1 MYALIAFAFIGQD
14 TVFALFGCTLF
25 AAALFVYVFYQPGEV
40 DATEEKT
47 RHMYLRERKDATYE
61 NLRDLNFEYK
71 AGKLSE
77 QDYAVQRAS
86 LEDEA
91 AAILAEMESI
101 EKARALVRHGTRPA
115 GVRPNG
121 GRA

>member
-47 RHMYLRERKDATYE
+47 RHMYLQERKDATYE

-101 EKARALVRHGTRPA
+101 EKARSVVRHGTRRA
-115 GVRPNG
+115 GARPNE

>member
-1 MYALIAFAFIGQD
+1 MFAMIAVAVMNQETAFAMFGC
-14 TVFALFGCTLF
+14 ALF
-25 AAALFVYVFYQPGEV
+25 AIALFVYVFYEAG
-40 DATEEKT
+40 DMDSGEEKT
-47 RHMYLRERKDATYE
+47 RHMYLLERKDATYE

-77 QDYAVQRAS
+77 KDYAIQRAS

-91 AAILAEMESI
+91 AAIMAELESI
-101 EKARALVRHGTRPA
+101 EKARAVVRRGSRRP
-115 GVRPNG
+115 GVSG

>member
-1 MYALIAFAFIGQD
+1 MYSLFAFGVMGQE

-25 AAALFVYVFYQPGEV
+25 AVCLFVYVFYQSGEVEPGEK
-40 DATEEKT
+40 KT
-47 RHMYLRERKDATYE
+47 RLTYLLERKDATYE

-91 AAILAEMESI
+91 AAILAEIESI
-101 EKARALVRHGTRPA
+101 EKAQAVVRRGTRRA
-115 GVRPNG
+115 GVRPDG
-121 GRA
+121 GGA

>member
-47 RHMYLRERKDATYE
+47 RHMYLQERKDATYE

-77 QDYAVQRAS
+77 KDYAVQRAS

-101 EKARALVRHGTRPA
+101 EKARSVIRHGTRPA

>member
-1 MYALIAFAFIGQD
+1 MMCSLFAVAIAGQETAF
-14 TVFALFGCTLF
+14 VLFGCTLF
-25 AAALFVYVFYQPGEV
+25 AACLFVYVFYQPGEI
-40 DATEEKT
+40 DRGEDKT
-47 RHMYLRERKDATYE
+47 RLMYLTERKEATYE

-77 QDYAVQRAS
+77 EDYAIQRAL

-91 AAILAEMESI
+91 TAILAEMESI
-101 EKARALVRHGTRPA
+101 EKARPV
-115 GVRPNG
+115 VRPGPRRAPANR

>member
-1 MYALIAFAFIGQD
+1 MHTLFALVVMTQETAFAM
-14 TVFALFGCTLF
+14 FGCTLF
-25 AAALFVYVFYQPGEV
+25 AVALFVYVFYEAGDVESG
-40 DATEEKT
+40 EEKT
-47 RHMYLRERKDATYE
+47 RQMYLLERKDATYE

-77 QDYAVQRAS
+77 QDYAIQRAS

-91 AAILAEMESI
+91 AAILAELDSI
-101 EKARALVRHGTRPA
+101 ERARAVARRGSRRPS
-115 GVRPNG
+115 G

>member
-1 MYALIAFAFIGQD
+1 MFAFVAVG
-14 TVFALFGCTLF
+14 VFDQSSVFVLFGCTLF

-40 DATEEKT
+40 EAGEEKT
-47 RHMYLRERKDATYE
+47 RQMYLVERKEATYE

-77 QDYAVQRAS
+77 QDYAIQRAL

-91 AAILAEMESI
+91 AAILAELESI
-101 EKARALVRHGTRPA
+101 EKARSVVRYGTRRA
-115 GVRPNG
+115 GMRPNG

>member
-1 MYALIAFAFIGQD
+1 MHALIAFVVPGQD
-14 TVFALFGCTLF
+14 AVFALFGCTLF

-40 DATEEKT
+40 EAGEEKT
-47 RHMYLRERKDATYE
+47 RLMYLQERKEATYE
-61 NLRDLNFEYK
+61 NLRDLSFEYK

-77 QDYAVQRAS
+77 QDYAGQQAS

-101 EKARALVRHGTRPA
+101 EKARAVLRRGTRPA
-115 GVRPNG
+115 GVRPSG

>member
-1 MYALIAFAFIGQD
+1 MYALIGSALPGQEVAF
-14 TVFALFGCTLF
+14 VLFGCALF
-25 AAALFVYVFYQPGEV
+25 AACLFVYVFYQPGEV
-40 DATEEKT
+40 ETGEQKT
-47 RHMYLRERKDATYE
+47 RLTYLLERKEATYE

-77 QDYAVQRAS
+77 HDYSIQQAS

-91 AAILAEMESI
+91 AAILAEIDSI
-101 EKARALVRHGTRPA
+101 EKARSVVRHGTRRA
-115 GVRPNG
+115 GVQGG